1 MRRLLIYF
9 LFQTIFANHISIDLI
24 TTNDIHGV
32 INQQTAYFMN
42 PEYPPNIVGGA
53 AFYKYVH
60 DLKKDNADNLLI
72 LDAGNFFQ
80 GSNFGMYDK
89 GSSMIEWMNM
99 IGYDA
104 IVPGQYDFIFG
115 VENLNKLINEA
126 NFPTLASNLNCD
138 KCFESIKPYI
148 IKEVNGVK
156 IGILGIVNSDIPE
169 LVPKSKLNDISFSF
183 EVESMKKWI
192 PEMKKNGADIT
203 IVLTS
208 SGVPW
213 DRDEV
218 YNDFIANKIKNKSLN
233 AIEMGYYAEGVDLI
247 VSGGISKGYKTAWYD
262 PTSHAYIIQNYG
274 NGTSFGHVKLKIDKE
289 HKQFLGLDYVNNNE
303 ISHTLFSDDF
313 EPDKNIK
320 KWINQKL
327 SLIDYSKSFEL
338 SNTDNY
344 IDNNFD
350 DWQVPSFNT
359 EQGIEIITWNC
370 EFFPAAN
377 DSTIKALSE
386 IVKDI
391 DSDIIAFQEIKKA
404 GWFEKLME
412 RLPEY
417 SYVISLQASFMDL
430 AVIYKKEIF
439 DFISHT
445 ELFSDNDYNFAG
457 RPPLKLALRDKKT
470 NTEFSIINLHMKCCD
485 SGLKRRKKASKM
497 LYDYVSNY
505 QGHDNFI
512 ILGDWN
518 DDLKD
523 ADNEHCFTPFLNDNN
538 FYFVNNQIV
547 WDLDQA
553 SYPKHPYFSFLD
565 HILVHK
571 SFVSLESINNVIT
584 IPIDEYMNGYDIYET
599 YISDHKPVL
608 LSFNINLKK

>member
-1 MRRLLIYF
+1 MKKLFIYIFLNCLLS
-9 LFQTIFANHISIDLI
+9 NHIYIDLI

-32 INQQTAYFMN
+32 INEQTAYFMN
-42 PEYPPNIVGGA
+42 PEFPPNIVGGA
-53 AFYKYVH
+53 AFYKYVKEM
-60 DLKKDNADNLLI
+60 KKDNSDNLLI
-72 LDAGNFFQ
+72 LDASNFYQ
-80 GSNFGMYDK
+80 GSNFGMNDK
-89 GSSMIEWMNM
+89 GASMIEWMNM
-99 IGYDA
+99 IEYDA
-104 IVPGQYDFIFG
+104 FVPGQYDFIFG
-115 VENLNKLINEA
+115 QENLNSIIDNAK
-126 NFPTLASNLNCD
+126 FPMLASNLNCNE
-138 KCFESIKPYI
+138 CFNNIKPYI
-148 IKEVNGVK
+148 IKNINGVNV
-156 IGILGIVNSDIPE
+156 GILGIVNSEIPE
-169 LVPKSKLNDISFSF
+169 LIPESKLGNITFSY
-183 EVESMKKWI
+183 EVESMKKWV
-192 PEMKKNGADIT
+192 PDMKNNGADII

-213 DRDEV
+213 DREEV
-218 YNDFIANKIKNKSLN
+218 YENFIKNKNANQSLN
-233 AIEMGYYAEGVDLI
+233 AIEMGYFAEGVDLI

-262 PTSHAYIIQNYG
+262 PQSHVYTIQNYG

-289 HKQFLGLDYVNNNE
+289 HKKFLGLDYINNNE

-320 KWINQKL
+320 KWIEQKL
-327 SLIDYSKSFEL
+327 NNLNYSKSFDL
-338 SNTDNY
+338 DNTDNY
-344 IDNNFD
+344 VKTNFNEWD
-350 DWQVPSFNT
+350 VPSFNT
-359 EQGIEIITWNC
+359 EEGIEIITWNC

-391 DSDIIAFQEIKKA
+391 DVDIIAFQEIKKA
-404 GWFEKLME
+404 GWFEKLMQ

-417 SYVISLQASFMDL
+417 SYIISMQASFMDL
-430 AVIYKKEIF
+430 AIIYKKDMF

-457 RPPLKLALRDKKT
+457 RPPLKLDLRDKKT
-470 NTEFSIINLHMKCCD
+470 NTEFSIVNLHMKCCD
-485 SGLKRRKKASKM
+485 SGLKRRKKASQM
-497 LYDYVSNY
+497 LYDYIVSTDINNY
-505 QGHDNFI
+505 I
-512 ILGDWN
+512 VLGDWN

-523 ADNEHCFTPFLNDNN
+523 SENEHCFTPFLNDDN

-547 WDLDQA
+547 WDLNQA

-571 SFVSLESINNVIT
+571 SLVSLESINNVVT

-608 LSFNINLKK
+608 LSFNINLNK